1 MKKILLIPI
10 SLFIVILLFVLP
22 IVSMHFYPKNFTN
35 VSTTQQT
42 QKKQQE
48 NEPPCEVY
56 ITVEGIKDPL
66 PLEQYIAGV
75 ISAEMPSSFH
85 LEALEAQAIASRTFV
100 LKVTE
105 NGQKVIKPS
114 VLHQVFESK
123 QQRKKKWGV
132 NFNKNEKKIQQAV
145 ATTAG
150 EILTYNGELITA
162 MFFSTSNGK
171 TESAE
176 EYSGQD
182 IPYLQT
188 VTVEGEKELSPNYIQ
203 NTDFS
208 LPQWN
213 TAFNFQWS
221 AEQLNAIKLTRN
233 SSNRVQTMQVG
244 SYSWTGREIREKLNI
259 PSTDFTIYWKPA
271 QNKITVTTVG
281 YGHGVGMSQ
290 YGAEALA
297 REGVQAKDILKH
309 FYKKA
314 SITSIKNNKNICLN

>member
-10 SLFIVILLFVLP
+10 SLFIVIFMFVLP

-35 VSTTQQT
+35 VTTTQQT
-42 QKKQQE
+42 QKKHQE
-48 NEPPCEVY
+48 TEPPCEIF

-66 PLEQYIAGV
+66 PLEQYIVGV
-75 ISAEMPSSFH
+75 VAAELPSSFH

-105 NGQKVIKPS
+105 NGQKTVEPS
-114 VLHQVFESK
+114 VSHQVFHSE
-123 QQRKKKWGV
+123 QQRKQKWGA
-132 NFNKNEKKIQQAV
+132 NFKNNEKKIQQAV

-150 EILTYNGELITA
+150 KILTYNDELITA

-188 VTVEGEKELSPNYIQ
+188 VTVKGEKELSPNYIQ

-208 LPQWN
+208 ITQWN
-213 TAFNFQWS
+213 AAFNFQWS
-221 AEQLNAIKLTRN
+221 TEQLNAIKLTRN
-233 SSNRVQTMQVG
+233 GSNRVQTMQME
-244 SYSWTGREIREKLNI
+244 SYSWTGREIREKLKI
-259 PSTDFTIYWKPA
+259 PSTDFTINWKPV
-271 QNKITVTTVG
+271 QNKISVTTVG

-297 REGVQAKDILKH
+297 RQGVQAKDILKH
-309 FYKKA
+309 FYNKA
-314 SITSIKNNKNICLN
+314 SITSIKNNENICLN